1 MEHKA
6 PLVGRAARVAG
17 LQPDRLTVRDLAS
30 EIEWAKVSLVSPD
43 DYVRVAADAGR
54 PAPAGV
60 ERRQVV
66 DVMRAYEEAKTE
78 SVVLDF
84 EDILLLLA
92 DIIGRHGEVGEQIR
106 RQYRHFVVD
115 EYQDVSPLQQFL
127 LEQWMGDRNELCVVG
142 DPAQTIYSFAGASP
156 QHLLGFTRTHPNAT
170 VVRLVRDY
178 RSTPQ
183 VVNLANGLMAQRG
196 AAGMGVELVSQ
207 RPSGPDPAYLTYE
220 DDAAEAAGVA
230 ERISRLVAAGTSA
243 SEIAVLYRM
252 NTQSEAIEEALSS
265 RGIGYLVRGGQRF
278 FDREE
283 VRKAMVLLRGAAVA
297 PSDEPLGSQVR
308 SALADA
314 GWTEEP
320 PAARGAVR
328 ERWDSLQSLVQAR
341 RRRRRRCRGRCHH
354 ARVRRAHG
362 GEGPGTA
369 RARRRRRDADHH
381 ARGQGPRVGCGLHH
395 RLLGGPPAGQDGGD
409 ARSRRGGTPPA
420 LRGDHPCARAP
431 PPRLARARK
440 EGGRATRK
448 RTRFLDRWWPDATR
462 PRPRRATTTD
472 SLRDLDA
479 DQLRLYE
486 ALKAW
491 RLAIAQRDAKP
502 AFTVFVDSTLVE
514 IAQRRPGT
522 RGSSRRCAEWA
533 PPNSRRTASKCW
545 TWSPR
550 PERHPSVPAPS
561 WPAGSLGRLDIAD
574 RTRGAASAGGVRG
587 HIGPG
592 DFADERHPP
601 RHASGHPGGD
611 ARVCGEH
618 RRDGEGSIGH
628 QRSPRRALGGE
639 PGVIGIGI
647 DLGEVGAGAT
657 GALTRHHQ
665 GADGEPRI
673 VGGDHQMR
681 AVARHEPVGDRRS
694 DADPDEHVEVRRGV
708 GAERDGAWRDA
719 LQLPERARQRGSGSL
734 AGLIAGESRAA
745 AQANDRRHD
754 GGAERTRIVHPH
766 PDGGRRR
773 VCDKRTVLR
782 EALPDERVPAD
793 VSGGWGH
800 TRFEGLD
807 KRDLLRV
814 EVTKHQ
820 WRSQPDLQAA
830 VGSHQHRY
838 RGSKSHGP
846 RLASW
851 AARSALSTARDRRA
865 ETTTAGR
872 P

>member
-1 MEHKA
+1 MSADQILEALDPEQRQVATALHGPVCVLAGAGTGKTRAITHRIAYGVRVNAYNPQSVLAVTFTARAAGEMRQRLRALGAPGVQARTFHAAALRQLSYFWPQVVGGQIPGLVEHKA

-252 NTQSEAIEEALSS
+252 NTQSEALEEALSS

-328 ERWDSLQSLVQAR
+328 ERWDSLQSLVQLADDVDEDAGGGATMREFVEHMVERAQAQHAPAVDGVTLTTMHAAKGLEWDAVFIIGCSEGLLPVKMAETPEAVEEER
-341 RRRRRRCRGRCHH
+341 RLLYVGI
-354 ARVRRAHG
+354 
-362 GEGPGTA
+362 T
-369 RARRRRRDADHH
+369 RAREH
-381 ARGQGPRVGCGLHH
+381 LH
-395 RLLGGPPAGQDGGD
+395 L
-409 ARSRRGGTPPA
+409 SF
-420 LRGDHPCARAP
+420 
-431 PPRLARARK
+431 ARARK

-522 RGSSRRCAEWA
+522 RGELAQ
-533 PPNSRRTASKCW
+533 
-545 TWSPR
+545 
-550 PERHPSVPAPS
+550 V
-561 WPAGSLGRLDIAD
+561 
-574 RTRGAASAGGVRG
+574 
-587 HIGPG
+587 
-592 DFADERHPP
+592 
-601 RHASGHPGGD
+601 
-611 ARVCGEH
+611 
-618 RRDGEGSIGH
+618 
-628 QRSPRRALGGE
+628 
-639 PGVIGIGI
+639 
-647 DLGEVGAGAT
+647 
-657 GALTRHHQ
+657 
-665 GADGEPRI
+665 
-673 VGGDHQMR
+673 
-681 AVARHEPVGDRRS
+681 
-694 DADPDEHVEVRRGV
+694 RGV
-708 GAERDGAWRDA
+708 GASKLEAYG
-719 LQLPERARQRGSGSL
+719 QQ
-734 AGLIAGESRAA
+734 
-745 AQANDRRHD
+745 
-754 GGAERTRIVHPH
+754 
-766 PDGGRRR
+766 
-773 VCDKRTVLR
+773 VL
-782 EALPDERVPAD
+782 D
-793 VSGGWGH
+793 V
-800 TRFEGLD
+800 
-807 KRDLLRV
+807 V
-814 EVTKHQ
+814 
-820 WRSQPDLQAA
+820 
-830 VGSHQHRY
+830 
-838 RGSKSHGP
+838 
-846 RLASW
+846 
-851 AARSALSTARDRRA
+851 A
-865 ETTTAGR
+865 ET
-872 P
+872 